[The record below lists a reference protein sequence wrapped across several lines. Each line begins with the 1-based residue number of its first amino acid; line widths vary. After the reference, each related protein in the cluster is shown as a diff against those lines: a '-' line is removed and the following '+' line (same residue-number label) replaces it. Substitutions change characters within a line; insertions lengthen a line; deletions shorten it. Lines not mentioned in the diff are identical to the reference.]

1 MIKLKKSFTLIEMI
15 ISVTLFSIIIIF
27 LYQTLDITKKSNK
40 IYKEELN
47 KILKAQDIKKLFF
60 EDMLNAKNIQ
70 IYSTENENMILSL
83 ETSNTF
89 HNSFYINIL
98 YIVSKENNLIR
109 VESLEKYDNKKE
121 QKFINN
127 QNIYVDKIKINVE
140 LFNIYQNKK
149 VYTIYIKTKDK
160 KETIVSINTL

>member
-60 EDMLNAKNIQ
+60 EDMLNVKNIQ

-109 VESLEKYDNKKE
+109 VESLEKYYNKKE

>member
-1 MIKLKKSFTLIEMI
+1 MI